1 MPELSRFYGVV
12 IRMYYHDHAPP
23 HVHVYYQNSEATL
36 HIDSLEVIRG
46 ELPRRALVLVLEWA
60 LAHRPELR
68 SNWNR
73 AENGEPLSPIAP
85 LE

>member
-1 MPELSRFYGVV
+1 
-12 IRMYYHDHAPP
+12 MYYDDHDPP
-23 HVHVYYQNSEATL
+23 HFHVYYQDDEAILRIDTL
-36 HIDSLEVIRG
+36 EIVRG

>member
-1 MPELSRFYGVV
+1 MPELSRFYGVIV
-12 IRMYYHDHAPP
+12 RMYYDDHGPP
-23 HVHVYYQNSEATL
+23 HFHVYYQDHEAVL
-36 HIDSLEVIRG
+36 RIDTLEVFRG